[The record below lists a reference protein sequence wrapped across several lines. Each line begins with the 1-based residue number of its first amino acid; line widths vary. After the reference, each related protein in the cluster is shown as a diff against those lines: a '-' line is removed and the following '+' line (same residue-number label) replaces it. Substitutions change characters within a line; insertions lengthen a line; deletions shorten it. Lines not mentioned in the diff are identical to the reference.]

1 MDLCNRLLCKQTP
14 PPVTHLGNVPHHKV
28 GVEPLYQDIRVI
40 LVLRR
45 VREVLPVGYFCP
57 LDTDGADAV
66 SALGAGAVHPVV
78 DDRQRERGEQP

>member
-1 MDLCNRLLCKQTP
+1 M
-14 PPVTHLGNVPHHKV
+14 
-28 GVEPLYQDIRVI
+28 EPLDQNIRVF
-40 LVLRR
+40 LVLCR

-78 DDRQRERGEQP
+78 DERQRQRGEQP